1 MLVPFRYQGQYEN
14 EETGLYYNR
23 FRYYS
28 PDMGMYISSD
38 PIGLSGN
45 NPTLYGYVY
54 DSNTEIDPFG
64 LKCKAPNGYKT
75 GDVDSHGNLSP
86 NSNRAAGHKN
96 TRIDDFVQSHHPIQD
111 AWAQRRI
118 NGYNRNDAPATLLRS
133 SSGNAHANISAAQR
147 IRRAVEGGW
156 NTTLKEEFNISYR
169 EMIDAGVSPKQARKA
184 AKDSYK
190 YFDALR
196 KQNVNNPFFDL

>member
-1 MLVPFRYQGQYEN
+1 M
-14 EETGLYYNR
+14 
-23 FRYYS
+23 
-28 PDMGMYISSD
+28 
-38 PIGLSGN
+38 
-45 NPTLYGYVY
+45 
-54 DSNTEIDPFG
+54 
-64 LKCKAPNGYKT
+64 KCKAPNGYKT